1 MTVDLYFDMIGR
13 KTAALISASI
23 EAGALL
29 ATDDEAVIA
38 RYRQFGWA
46 LGLAFQLND
55 DLLGI
60 WGREQATGK
69 EPSDLAKHKKTLPVI
84 YALEHAAPD
93 DRARLLAFYA
103 DPDPTADEITDA
115 MAIVDRTGA
124 QDYARGEARRWRD
137 KAIAELDAA
146 GVVQPDAREKLE
158 QIMRSVISA

>member
-1 MTVDLYFDMIGR
+1 M
-13 KTAALISASI
+13 
-23 EAGALL
+23 
-29 ATDDEAVIA
+29 IA

-60 WGREQATGK
+60 WGQEQATGK

-93 DRARLLAFYA
+93 DRARLVALYA
-103 DPDPTADEITDA
+103 DPDPSPAEIAEA
-115 MAIVDRTGA
+115 MAILERTGA
-124 QDYARGEARRWRD
+124 QDYTRARRVAGATRRSPSSTPP
-137 KAIAELDAA
+137 
-146 GVVQPDAREKLE
+146 GVVQPEAREKLE